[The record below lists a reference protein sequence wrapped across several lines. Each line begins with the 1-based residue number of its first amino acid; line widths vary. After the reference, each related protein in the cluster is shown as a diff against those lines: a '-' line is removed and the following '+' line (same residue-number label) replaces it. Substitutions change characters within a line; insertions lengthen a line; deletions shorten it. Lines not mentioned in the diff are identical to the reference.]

1 MPHVFPFS
9 RLMSLLACVLAL
21 ALWTQ
26 AALADV
32 SRFVGEYVG
41 SAQLTTVDGHAE
53 NRDMSVSISETKD
66 GFRVEWASVTH
77 KEDGRKKEKS
87 YTVDFLPS
95 ERPGIFA
102 AAMQRNVFG
111 HAVQLD
117 PMKGEPY
124 VWGRIVGETLT
135 VYSLFLHDDGRYE
148 LQQFDRTL
156 VEGGLRLNYIAI
168 RDGAPQRS
176 VETFLKRE

>member
-1 MPHVFPFS
+1 M
-9 RLMSLLACVLAL
+9 
-21 ALWTQ
+21 
-26 AALADV
+26 
-32 SRFVGEYVG
+32 
-41 SAQLTTVDGHAE
+41 
-53 NRDMSVSISETKD
+53 
-66 GFRVEWASVTH
+66 
-77 KEDGRKKEKS
+77 
-87 YTVDFLPS
+87 DFLPS
-95 ERPGIFA
+95 QRPGIFA

-156 VEGGLRLNYIAI
+156 VEGGLQLNYTAI
-168 RDGAPQRS
+168 RDGVPQRS